1 MRGVI
6 KMINYKYKYKCNAYD
21 KDNIPRV
28 WAMGETKHEAKEQC
42 KQALTEYLDEKHKRG
57 FSYSMN
63 RFPFKFKIIE
73 LG

>member
-1 MRGVI
+1 M
-6 KMINYKYKYKCNAYD
+6 NKYQCNAHD

-28 WAMGETKHEAKEQC
+28 WAIGETKKQAKEQC

-63 RFPFKFKIIE
+63 RFPFKFKIVE

>member
-1 MRGVI
+1 
-6 KMINYKYKYKCNAYD
+6 MIKYKCNAHD

-28 WAMGETKHEAKEQC
+28 WAMGETN
-42 KQALTEYLDEKHKRG
+42 KQALTEYLDEKHKKG

-63 RFPFKFKIIE
+63 RFPFKFKIVE